1 MQFQYIL
8 TFLIFK
14 TSIFRNLDDTFLRKI
29 TLPLK
34 LMEILKTQQ
43 LVSITLDC
51 SKLRKQPLLETKT
64 PIQYNTV
71 CLFEI
76 QIIKKVWSI

>member
-14 TSIFRNLDDTFLRKI
+14 TSIFRNLDDTFLRKN

-71 CLFEI
+71 CLSEI